1 MEALAGSDAF
11 FARLSREPDFTA
23 PELHAHDAADELLL
37 ATAGPEIARLGSGEL
52 VVIGDRHGALT
63 LGAAALLG
71 ATGVRTHQ
79 DPLLGERALHAN
91 AARLELGAVFASHP
105 LGRTILS
112 DARVVLVQLP
122 RGLDALDEIAWS
134 IARYASP
141 EVRVYAGGRVKHMT
155 RAMNEV
161 LGKYFDEVSAGLGWR
176 KSRVLTA
183 NASRDPG
190 PSPVPRWGRDPAL
203 PFQLAA
209 YGATFGGPTLDHGSR
224 LLLADLETAAPSAT
238 RIVDLGCG
246 NGVLAVAAAL
256 ARPGAHVIATD
267 QSAAAVAAARAT
279 VVAAGV
285 AVPSAGAA
293 LDTGVAPDSGVA
305 LDAGAVL
312 DVAGGSA
319 PGARIAGTERSAS
332 GGHAC
337 AHDAAALAP
346 GVCVHRADALEAV
359 PDGWAELIL
368 LNPPFHTG
376 ATVHAGVAHRLI
388 RATARA
394 LAPGGELRIVFN
406 SHLQYRPLIE
416 SVIGPC
422 RQVSRDR
429 TFTVLAATRR

>member
-1 MEALAGSDAF
+1 METLAGSDAF
-11 FARLSREPDFTA
+11 FSRLSREPDFTA
-23 PELHAHDAADELLL
+23 PELHGHDPADELLL
-37 ATAGPEIARLGSGEL
+37 TSAGPEIAALGTGEL

-71 ATGVRTHQ
+71 ATKVRTHQ
-79 DPLLGERALHAN
+79 DPLLGERALQAN
-91 AARLELGAVFASHP
+91 AARLELSSAFASHQ
-105 LGRTILS
+105 LGAELLRN
-112 DARVVLVQLP
+112 ARMVLVQLP

-141 EVRVYAGGRVKHMT
+141 DVRVYAGGRVKHMT
-155 RAMNEV
+155 KAMNEV

-176 KSRVLTA
+176 KSRVLKACAPRGT
-183 NASRDPG
+183 G
-190 PSPVPRWGRDPAL
+190 PSPVPRWGNDPAL
-203 PFQLAA
+203 SFQLAA

-224 LLLADLETAAPSAT
+224 LLLADLETAAPAAT

-246 NGVLAVAAAL
+246 NGVLAVATAL
-256 ARPGAHVIATD
+256 ARPGARVIATD

-279 VVAAGV
+279 VEAARV
-285 AVPSAGAA
+285 TALSTMPKPATGAA
-293 LDTGVAPDSGVA
+293 NAETGWSEPGDS
-305 LDAGAVL
+305 
-312 DVAGGSA
+312 
-319 PGARIAGTERSAS
+319 
-332 GGHAC
+332 AC
-337 AHDAAALAP
+337 DHDATVRAP

-388 RATARA
+388 RASARA
-394 LAPGGELRIVFN
+394 LAPGGELRVVFN
-406 SHLQYRPLIE
+406 SHLRYRPLIE